1 MDVARWTRRLLDQ
14 GSELLQRLFTPRC
27 WVCWL
32 VLGAWHSV
40 LQNKDKYLNSA
51 HGSAFYTRGKERVL
65 GTTPGLFARDF
76 SPVPEDRK
84 A

>member
-1 MDVARWTRRLLDQ
+1 MQ
-14 GSELLQRLFTPRC
+14 C

-32 VLGAWHSV
+32 LLGAWHSV
-40 LQNKDKYLNSA
+40 LQSKDKYLNSV
-51 HGSAFYTRGKERVL
+51 HGAFCAWGEERVL